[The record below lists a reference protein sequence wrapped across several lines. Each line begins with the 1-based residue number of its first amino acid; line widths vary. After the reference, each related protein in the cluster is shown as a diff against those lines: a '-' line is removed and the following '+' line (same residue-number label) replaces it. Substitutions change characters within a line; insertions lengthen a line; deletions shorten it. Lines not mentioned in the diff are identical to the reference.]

1 MHFYRKNNLKYT
13 DSVVLKF
20 ENSWFMKTKFIPK
33 SKHQALKKKYSEKIV
48 KIVSEKNYD
57 EETSINNLMKLVND
71 NKNELIQDLDNL
83 KKENNYFL
91 IIKDTFKGYELPLCI
106 NIKKNKEEKTKLCVR
121 IKENGFFDLCI
132 DQEEVIA
139 YIKQEISMKYFGG

>member
-1 MHFYRKNNLKYT
+1 MVYEDKVYSKI
-13 DSVVLKF
+13 
-20 ENSWFMKTKFIPK
+20 KT
-33 SKHQALKKKYSEKIV
+33 SSSQKKYSEKIV
-48 KIVSEKNYD
+48 KVVSEKNYD